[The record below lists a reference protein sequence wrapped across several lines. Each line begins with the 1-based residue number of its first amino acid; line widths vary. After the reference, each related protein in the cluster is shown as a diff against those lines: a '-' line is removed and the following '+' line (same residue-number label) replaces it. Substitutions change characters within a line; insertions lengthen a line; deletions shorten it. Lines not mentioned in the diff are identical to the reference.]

1 MRRTFAALVLGLSLS
16 LPVPST
22 LAAQAEEALRA
33 LPTASAHAD
42 WRQWGSGEMRWYGF
56 ALYRATLYV
65 AGRKP
70 SINPGTD
77 AAATPYDA
85 PFALTLEYRRDIPGA
100 RIVEASVDEMRRLG
114 AADGDL
120 QRWEAE
126 MRRLFPDV
134 RKGDTITG
142 FFLPDRGARFYLG
155 SRALGEVADLDFA
168 RRFFAIWLDPR
179 TAAPA
184 VRAAL
189 LGLPPG

>member
-1 MRRTFAALVLGLSLS
+1 MRKLSTLLALGLALVL
-16 LPVPST
+16 PAAPA
-22 LAAQAEEALRA
+22 LATQDMRA
-33 LPTASAHAD
+33 LPTAAAHTD

-65 AGRKP
+65 AGREP
-70 SINPGTD
+70 V
-77 AAATPYDA
+77 AAAGRGAEDSPYGS
-85 PFALTLEYRRDIPGA
+85 PFALALEYRRDIPGA

-114 AADGDL
+114 AADSDL
-120 QRWEAE
+120 QRWEGE
-126 MRRLFPDV
+126 MKRLFPDV
-134 RKGDTITG
+134 RNGDTITG

-155 SRALGEVADLDFA
+155 SRALGEIADPDFA

-189 LGLPPG
+189 LRLPPG

>member
-1 MRRTFAALVLGLSLS
+1 MRQLSTLLALGLALVLPVAPSLATQDMR
-16 LPVPST
+16 V
-22 LAAQAEEALRA
+22 
-33 LPTASAHAD
+33 LPTAEAHAD

-65 AGRKP
+65 AGREP
-70 SINPGTD
+70 V
-77 AAATPYDA
+77 AAVGNGGDDSPYDS
-85 PFALTLEYRRDIPGA
+85 PFALALEYRRDIPGA

-114 AADGDL
+114 AADSDL
-120 QRWEAE
+120 QRWEGE
-126 MRRLFPDV
+126 MKRLFPDV

-155 SRALGEVADLDFA
+155 TRALGEIADVDFA
-168 RRFFAIWLDPR
+168 RRFFALWLDPR

-189 LGLPPG
+189 LRLPPG

>member
-1 MRRTFAALVLGLSLS
+1 MRRTFVALVLGLSLS
-16 LPVPST
+16 LPALST
-22 LAAQAEEALRA
+22 LAAQQLLV

-65 AGRKP
+65 VGRNP
-70 SINPGTD
+70 LINPSTD
-77 AAATPYDA
+77 AVATPYDT

-114 AADGDL
+114 ADEGDL
-120 QRWEAE
+120 LRWETE
-126 MRRLFPDV
+126 MKRLFPDV

-179 TAAPA
+179 TSAPA

>member
-1 MRRTFAALVLGLSLS
+1 
-16 LPVPST
+16 
-22 LAAQAEEALRA
+22 
-33 LPTASAHAD
+33 
-42 WRQWGSGEMRWYGF
+42 
-56 ALYRATLYV
+56 
-65 AGRKP
+65 
-70 SINPGTD
+70 
-77 AAATPYDA
+77 
-85 PFALTLEYRRDIPGA
+85 
-100 RIVEASVDEMRRLG
+100 
-114 AADGDL
+114 
-120 QRWEAE
+120 
-126 MRRLFPDV
+126 V